1 MRQMGT
7 VTTSLIT
14 FAALFGGALFGMFL
28 RSRLPEHHLNE
39 DSKRIVNLGAG
50 IIGTMAAL
58 VLGLLVA
65 SAKGNYDTRNNEVL
79 DATAKIALLDR
90 LLAQYGPDSRPTRE
104 RLHQTVEQIV
114 ERLWPVDSSAP
125 GHLNADSQGGETVLG
140 MIEEL
145 PAANEI
151 QRSIKSQA
159 LSIAMNLAQTRWL
172 MYAQEESSVSR
183 PLVVIVVFWLAIN
196 FTSFGLFAPRN
207 ATVIVTLFLCAV
219 AVSGAIF
226 LILEMYNP
234 FGGLIHISGAPIR
247 NVIAQMGK

>member
-1 MRQMGT
+1 MTQMGT

-14 FAALFGGALFGMFL
+14 FATLFGGALFGMFL
-28 RSRLPEHHLNE
+28 HSQLPEHHLNE

-58 VLGLLVA
+58 LLGLLVA

-90 LLAQYGPDSRPTRE
+90 ILAQYGPDSRPTRE
-104 RLHQTVEQIV
+104 RLHQTVERTAD
-114 ERLWPVDSSAP
+114 RLWPDERSVT
-125 GHLNADSQGGETVLG
+125 GHLGNDSQGIDTVLD
-140 MIEEL
+140 MVEDL
-145 PAANEI
+145 PAANEV
-151 QRSIKSQA
+151 QRTVKTQA
-159 LSIAMNLAQTRWL
+159 LSIAMNIAQTRWL

-196 FTSFGLFAPRN
+196 FISFGLFAPRN

-219 AVSGAIF
+219 AVSGAVF

-234 FGGLIHISGAPIR
+234 FGGLIKISSAPIR
-247 NVIAQMGK
+247 NV